1 MESLYLDHNAS
12 APLRREAFEAMRPWL
27 EKRQANASSLHK
39 AGQAARAA
47 IEEARD
53 QVAKAAGLWP
63 EEVFFTSGATEACN
77 LALLAAV
84 ADGKRPLLVS
94 PAEHHAVL
102 HGAQAL
108 AAQGH
113 PVVMLKVDAYGSV
126 DLDILR
132 AALDGHPKAVVA
144 CMHANNETGVLNP
157 IDDIARMVH
166 RTGGLFFCDLTQSL
180 GKLPLDLHALDI
192 DLAAASAH
200 KFGGPQGAGILF
212 KRRSLRLAARIFGGS
227 QEQGLRPGTENLAGI
242 VGLGEALRQSV
253 AGQEQQA
260 AAWAEARQHLALGL
274 KRLWPSA
281 VFHGGEAVLSNTLSV
296 SFLGLENDTLL
307 LKLDQLGLQASAGS
321 ACAAGASEASHVLAA
336 MGAGPGAQKSVLRFS
351 FGAGQGLPEA
361 AEALKR
367 VGQAV
372 EALRAAG
379 LVP

>member
-1 MESLYLDHNAS
+1 MEHLYLDHNAS
-12 APLRREAFEAMRPWL
+12 APLRREAFEAMKPWL
-27 EKRQANASSLHK
+27 EKRQANASSLHR

-53 QVAKAAGLWP
+53 KVAKAMGAWP

-77 LALLAAV
+77 LALLSAV
-84 ADGKRPLLVS
+84 VEGKRPLLVS

-102 HGAQAL
+102 HTAEAL

-113 PVVMLKVDAYGSV
+113 KVLTLKVDAFGSV
-126 DLDILR
+126 DLDVLR
-132 AALDGHPKAVVA
+132 SALDGHPNAIVA
-144 CMHANNETGVLNP
+144 CMHANNETGTLNP
-157 IDDIARMVH
+157 IEDIARLVH

-200 KFGGPQGAGILF
+200 KFGGPQGVGILF
-212 KRRSLRLAARIFGGS
+212 KRRSLKLAARIFGGS

-242 VGLGEALRQSV
+242 VGMGEALALSV
-253 AGQEQQA
+253 ASQKSQG
-260 AAWAEARQHLALGL
+260 AAWAEAREHLALGL
-274 KRLWPSA
+274 QRLWPSA
-281 VFHGGEAVLSNTLSV
+281 IIHGGQAVLPNTLSI

-321 ACAAGASEASHVLAA
+321 ACAAGASEPSHVLAA
-336 MGAGPGAQKSVLRFS
+336 MGAGAGAQKSVIRFS
-351 FGAGQGLPEA
+351 FGAGQGAQEG

-367 VGQAV
+367 VAQAID
-372 EALRAAG
+372 ALKASG